1 MFDRTLLCL
10 ALLSASGATAATSAF
25 LLGVDYS
32 EWLTPNARQ
41 IATDNSGALYI
52 LSAFPISTDTP
63 PSSVTK
69 LSADGKTIL
78 WQNQLGFAVSTMAV
92 DPNGGVYVAPV
103 SLPTGSAG
111 DGGPATSASL
121 FGPWSVAVDGT
132 GDIYIGGQD
141 NRVRK
146 VSTAGIITTVA
157 GNGTYRISGDGGLRL
172 PRH

>member
-1 MFDRTLLCL
+1 MSRAVERERCD
-10 ALLSASGATAATSAF
+10 SGNVRLPA
-25 LLGVDYS
+25 GVDYS

-92 DPNGGVYVAPV
+92 DPW
-103 SLPTGSAG
+103 
-111 DGGPATSASL
+111 
-121 FGPWSVAVDGT
+121 F
-132 GDIYIGGQD
+132 Q
-141 NRVRK
+141 
-146 VSTAGIITTVA
+146 
-157 GNGTYRISGDGGLRL
+157 
-172 PRH
+172 